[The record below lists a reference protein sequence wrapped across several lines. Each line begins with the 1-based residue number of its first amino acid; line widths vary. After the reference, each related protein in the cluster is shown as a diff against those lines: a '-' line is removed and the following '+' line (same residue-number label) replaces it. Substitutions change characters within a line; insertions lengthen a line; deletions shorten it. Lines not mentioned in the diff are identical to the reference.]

1 MDHARPL
8 TARRSFLGNVWAL
21 SRPYWTSEERWSA
34 WGLLAAIVVLNL
46 AVVGLSVLFNQW
58 YGRFYN
64 SLQDKKFDVFV
75 HEIWVFTGLAA
86 ANIVCVVYALYL
98 NQMLQIR
105 WRRWLTEVYFAN
117 WLGEQ
122 VYYRLELKGY
132 GTDNPDQ
139 RIAEDLRVF
148 PQYTITL
155 SLGLMRSVV
164 TLFSFLAILWTLS
177 GPIVIPIGGG
187 WRIPG
192 YMVWVALVYAIF
204 GSAITHWIGRPL
216 VGLRFN
222 QQRYEADFR
231 FGLVRLRENAE
242 PIALYGGED
251 GERTGLRARFEHVR
265 RNWWDL
271 MRYTKR
277 LTWFTAGYS
286 QAALIFP
293 FVVGAPRYFSGA
305 IPLGG
310 LIQISSAFEQVQ
322 SALSWFITAY
332 TDLVEWKASTDR
344 LIGFD
349 QAIARAAAE
358 TGTDGGI
365 REEPSVNGLAVRDL
379 DLDLPD
385 GTPLLRDV
393 DLAVGPGE
401 QVRVSGPSGAGKST
415 LFRAIAGIWPFG
427 KGQVALPERSLFLPQ
442 RPYMPIGEL
451 RDTVAFPSPAREFG
465 DEAIAT
471 ALRESGLEAYAGRL
485 AEDDHWGRRMS
496 PGEQQRLAIA
506 RALLHRPRWLF
517 LDEATSA
524 LDEATERR
532 LLALLHERLPDT
544 AIVSITHR
552 PAPAGDHA
560 REVRIVPRPGGAM
573 LESAGA
579 PAPG

>member
-1 MDHARPL
+1 MDDTRPL

-46 AVVGLSVLFNQW
+46 AVVGLSVMFNQW

-117 WLGEQ
+117 WLGKQ

-265 RNWWDL
+265 HNWWDL

-277 LTWFTAGYS
+277 LTWFTAGYA

-322 SALSWFITAY
+322 GALSWFITAY

-349 QAIARAAAE
+349 QAIAQASAE
-358 TGTDGGI
+358 HGTDGGI
-365 REEPSVNGLAVRDL
+365 REEPSANGLVVRDL

-393 DLAVGPGE
+393 DLAMVPGE
-401 QVRVSGPSGAGKST
+401 QLRVSGPSGSGKST

-427 KGQVALPERSLFLPQ
+427 KGQIALPGGSLFLPQ
-442 RPYMPIGEL
+442 RPYMPIGTL
-451 RDTVAFPSPAREFG
+451 RAAVTFPAHEGTFT
-465 DEAIAT
+465 DEAVAGT
-471 ALRESGLEAYAGRL
+471 LRECGLEAYAGRL
-485 AEDDHWGRRMS
+485 DESDHWGRRMS

-524 LDEATERR
+524 LDEPTERR

-544 AIVSITHR
+544 AMVSISHHP
-552 PAPAGDHA
+552 PASGDRS
-560 REVRIVPRPGGAM
+560 RELRIVPRPGGAAV
-573 LESAGA
+573 EDTPA
-579 PAPG
+579 PAGR